1 MSDLKASQARINR
14 SKLESLRVTGEVPQ
28 CNETKITSQDGVSL
42 TFTKEGE
49 VYFNGNKL
57 SQLHDV
63 ALDELKGLDLTGM
76 SKQHHE
82 LLQKAIQIEQNA
94 RSLDPVMHKLHL
106 VAMLDAALRQGGQS
120 DITIEQRIDFVYG
133 LIRTEIGYTFRRPGS
148 DNGYRLQIDFTT
160 PDLLTNV
167 YADGELWY
175 GCPMKFRSVMDGIIT
190 TTSTKPEVSPR
201 PSIQR
206 VDNLRA
212 KSTRSKFITGLTR
225 DPNRAHTNQA
235 LFESTLTRIMDSI
248 SGSEV
253 RQGYEVGL
261 IDRYEF
267 KAEICLDQFR
277 YPVKILESRL
287 SGIQA
292 GQTVTLSAFIDLLIS
307 VPRETTHAY

>member
-28 CNETKITSQDGVSL
+28 CNETKITSQDGITL
-42 TFTKEGE
+42 TFTKEGD

-57 SQLHDV
+57 SQLHSV

-82 LLQKAIQIEQNA
+82 LLQKAIQIEQHA
-94 RSLDPVMHKLHL
+94 RNIDPVIHKLHL

-148 DNGYRLQIDFTT
+148 DNGYHLQIDFNT

-206 VDNLRA
+206 VDNLRTSRA
-212 KSTRSKFITGLTR
+212 QRSLVTSVMIDPRSDVGNVRTFVESNLAWFINAITRSEIREG
-225 DPNRAHTNQA
+225 A
-235 LFESTLTRIMDSI
+235 EIGI
-248 SGSEV
+248 
-253 RQGYEVGL
+253 
-261 IDRYEF
+261 IDRDEL
-267 KAEICLDQFR
+267 KAEISLDQPR
-277 YPVKILESRL
+277 YPVKILESR
-287 SGIQA
+287 IPVFQA
-292 GQTVTLSAFIDLLIS
+292 GQTLPLSDLIRRHMT
-307 VPRETTHAY
+307 VFTVY